1 LLLMHMIVISMLAA
15 STKFR
20 ALTTLL
26 IYSISIV
33 VNAPCIMHQYFR
45 DSQYSFKVY

>member
-1 LLLMHMIVISMLAA
+1 MFASVGVLLMHMIVTLMLAV

-20 ALTTLL
+20 TLMTLL

-33 VNAPCIMHQYFR
+33 FR
-45 DSQYSFKVY
+45 RISSP